1 LSFRLSPV
9 EFQHWLAAP
18 DRRPIIMGVLNVTP
32 DSFSD
37 GGLFSDVSAAVARA
51 QEMAEAGA
59 AIIDIGGESSRP
71 NSQPVDPQEQI
82 RRVVPVVHAIRGR
95 VGILLSVDTTRA
107 RVVEAAIDAGADMV
121 NDVSAGRD
129 DPELLKLVARR
140 AVPIALMHMQGSPAT
155 MQTNPTYNNVT
166 AEVMAFL
173 SERITAAVS
182 VGVDRAAILVD
193 PGIGFGKTTLHN
205 LQLLKQLNNL
215 KTLRCPLL
223 VGTSRKRFIGEITGE
238 DLSSGRPFGTAAT
251 VAWAAA
257 NGADVIRVHDVGPMA
272 QVVRMIE
279 AIQSISGTD
288 FPPIK

>member
-1 LSFRLSPV
+1 LSPV

-37 GGLFSDVSAAVARA
+37 GGHFSDAPAAVAHA

-59 AIIDIGGESSRP
+59 AIIDVGGESTRP
-71 NSQPVDPQEQI
+71 NSQAVDPEEQI
-82 RRVVPVVHAIRGR
+82 RRVVPIIHAIRGR
-95 VGILLSVDTTRA
+95 VGIIISVDTTRA
-107 RVVEAAIDAGADMV
+107 RVAEAAIDAGADMV

-129 DPELLKLVARR
+129 DPELLKLVGSRG
-140 AVPIALMHMQGSPAT
+140 VPIALMHMQGSPAT
-155 MQTNPTYNNVT
+155 MQINPTYNNVT
-166 AEVMAFL
+166 AEVLAFL
-173 SERITAAVS
+173 SERITAAIS
-182 VGVDRAAILVD
+182 VGIDRTAILVD
-193 PGIGFGKTTLHN
+193 PGIGFGKTTKHN
-205 LQLLKQLNNL
+205 LQLLKHLDNL

-223 VGTSRKRFIGEITGE
+223 VGTSRKRFIGEITAE

-257 NGADVIRVHDVGPMA
+257 HGADVIRVHDVGPMA

-279 AIQSISGTD
+279 AIQSISDAD
-288 FPPIK
+288 FPSIK

>member
-1 LSFRLSPV
+1 
-9 EFQHWLAAP
+9 
-18 DRRPIIMGVLNVTP
+18 MGVLNVTP

-37 GGLFSDVSAAVARA
+37 GGRFSDVPAAVAHA
-51 QEMAEAGA
+51 QEMAESGA
-59 AIIDIGGESSRP
+59 AIIDIGGESTRP
-71 NSQPVDPQEQI
+71 DSQSIEPEEQI
-82 RRVVPVVHAIRGR
+82 RRVIPAIHAIRGR
-95 VGILLSVDTTRA
+95 VGIIISVDTTRA
-107 RVVEAAIDAGADMV
+107 KVAEAAIDAGADMV

-129 DPELLKLVARR
+129 DPELLPLVARR

-155 MQTNPTYNNVT
+155 MQINPTYNNVT

-182 VGVDRAAILVD
+182 AGVDRAGILVD

-205 LQLLKQLNNL
+205 LQLLKRLGNL

-238 DLSSGRPFGTAAT
+238 DLASGRPLGTAAT
-251 VAWAAA
+251 VAWAAS
-257 NGADVIRVHDVGPMA
+257 NGADVIRVHDVRPMA

-279 AIQSISGTD
+279 AIQSISGAD